1 MKWRIIAPAFGGF
14 YRAAGYLKSNSKASL
29 SLTYICAKEKYSEL
43 NFNQYIVV
51 SPCRTICTVCGSPPC
66 PDLNLIHYNSM
77 DSARLTPLWNS
88 HTLQ

>member
-43 NFNQYIVV
+43 NFNQYSVV
-51 SPCRTICTVCGSPPC
+51 SPCRNV
-66 PDLNLIHYNSM
+66 
-77 DSARLTPLWNS
+77 
-88 HTLQ
+88 